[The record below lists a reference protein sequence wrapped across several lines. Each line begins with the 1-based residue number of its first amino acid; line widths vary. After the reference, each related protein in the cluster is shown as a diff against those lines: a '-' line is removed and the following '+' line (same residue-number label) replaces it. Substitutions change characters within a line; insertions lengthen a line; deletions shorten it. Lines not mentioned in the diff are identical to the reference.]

1 MKKWLFIALLVA
13 FPSQVFGAV
22 GFGAGLGQSYA
33 GGVSTRSLTGLSITG
48 TDLLLT
54 VATYSEVTSYT
65 VTSCVWDDG
74 SGGSSQTMTQ
84 QGTYLN
90 VESGNHRMG
99 LFTLLD
105 PNTSNSRI
113 LCTFSGSSVHGIGA
127 VYYTGVDSLASFATT
142 QDTASGATITNT
154 STANGSWHLTY
165 SMSAN
170 AGLTISSGATA
181 RQNLFGTSIHI
192 ADSNATVANGA
203 THDFV
208 YTWSSG
214 NAGFNDLM
222 LLPVVVTPPLDLTST
237 STEIRYQD
245 WLLMNTLIVMCLS
258 VLVYG
263 VLFSP
268 VKR

>member
-1 MKKWLFIALLVA
+1 MKKWLLVLCITLVPNIAI
-13 FPSQVFGAV
+13 GAV
-22 GFGAGLGQSYA
+22 SFGNDLGQSYA
-33 GGVSTRSLTGLSITG
+33 GGISTRSLTGITLTG

-54 VATYSEVTSYT
+54 VGTYSEVTSYI

-74 SGGSSQTMTQ
+74 SGGSSQSFTQ
-84 QGTYLN
+84 RGTYLN

-105 PNTSNSRI
+105 PNPSNSRI

-127 VYYTGVDSLASFATT
+127 VYYTGVDSVASFATL

-154 STANGSWHLTY
+154 STLDGSWHFVY
-165 SMSAN
+165 AMSAN

-181 RQNLFGTSIHI
+181 RQDLFGTSIHL
-192 ADSNATVANGA
+192 ADSNATVANTV

-222 LLPVVVTPPLDLTST
+222 LLPVVADAGATTTATST
-237 STEIRYQD
+237 PLYYED
-245 WLLMNTLIVMCLS
+245 WIFVNLIIIGLLGFLAFGFILNPL
-258 VLVYG
+258 
-263 VLFSP
+263 
-268 VKR
+268 K